1 MNTLELLQQI
11 FQVCII
17 PLLGVLTSYIVMY
30 VRKKTDE
37 LKQTT
42 DNEMYHKYLEMLKET
57 VVDCVLATNQTY
69 VEALKKKN
77 AFDKEAQ
84 KEAFALTYNA
94 VVSILAEDAQE
105 YLDNVFDDLGG
116 FIEKLIEAEV
126 NKNKSVII
134 IEQPIDE
141 GGINN
146 G

>member
-30 VRKKTDE
+30 VHKKTDE

-126 NKNKSVII
+126 NKNKNVII
-134 IEQPIDE
+134 IEPIDE
-141 GGINN
+141 GGVNN

>member
-30 VRKKTDE
+30 IHKKTDE

-105 YLDNVFDDLGG
+105 YLDNVFDDLGR

-126 NKNKSVII
+126 NKNKNVII
-134 IEQPIDE
+134 IEPVDE
-141 GGINN
+141 GGVDN

>member
-30 VRKKTDE
+30 VHKKTDE

-105 YLDNVFDDLGG
+105 YLDTVFDDLSG

-134 IEQPIDE
+134 IEPIDE
-141 GGINN
+141 GGVNN